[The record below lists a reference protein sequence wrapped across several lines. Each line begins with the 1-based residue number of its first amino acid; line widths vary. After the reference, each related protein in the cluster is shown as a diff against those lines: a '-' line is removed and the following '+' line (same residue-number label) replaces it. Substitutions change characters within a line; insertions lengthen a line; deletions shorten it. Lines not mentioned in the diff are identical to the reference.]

1 VAGFARPKAVLT
13 DIEGTTSSISFV
25 KDVLFPYARERLPAF
40 VAAHGH
46 EPAVRAL
53 LDDAAREGGIAGAD
67 DAAIVAL
74 LQRWID
80 EDRKATPLKALQGMV
95 WFDGYDGRHFVAH
108 MYPDAT
114 AALRRWHAAGI
125 PIHVYSSGSV
135 PAQKLY
141 FGHTQ
146 DGDLLPLLS
155 GFHDT
160 TSGPKREAASY
171 RRILDAIG
179 APGREVLFLSDIDA
193 ELDAAAEA
201 GLATAWVRRD
211 GTPAPH
217 ARHRAISSFD
227 ELGF

>member
-1 VAGFARPKAVLT
+1 MAGFQRPRVVLT

-40 VAAHGH
+40 VATRGH

-53 LDDAAREGGIAGAD
+53 LADAAREGGIDGAD

-80 EDRKATPLKALQGMV
+80 EDRKSTPLKALQGMV

-125 PIHVYSSGSV
+125 PVHVYSSGSV

-155 GFHDT
+155 GFYDT
-160 TSGPKREAASY
+160 TTGPKREAASY

-179 APGREVLFLSDIDA
+179 APGRDVLFLSDIDA

-217 ARHRAISSFD
+217 ARHRAITSFD